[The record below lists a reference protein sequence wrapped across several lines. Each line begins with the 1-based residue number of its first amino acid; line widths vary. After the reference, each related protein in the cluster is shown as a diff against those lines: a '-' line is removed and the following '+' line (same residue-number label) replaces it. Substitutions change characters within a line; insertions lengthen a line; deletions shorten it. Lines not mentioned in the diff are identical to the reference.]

1 MSTWQL
7 LPDSSGDGFRWD
19 AAGRILQSGK
29 SDSPPTTSPPLPSMA
44 DLLLRGC
51 SKLIEPE
58 ESKPTMFTT
67 ALGKSV
73 ALKDSSLSRAKSILS
88 DSDDVALS
96 RESGFGV
103 PNSCF
108 QTASNKKVNVSSAG
122 MARAKALLG
131 LEEEDDFSVFK
142 HVNHRLPS
150 SHQQHGLRTPE
161 TFGAE
166 HRSVTPGGH
175 NVSGKRCEILSSS
188 PKVPQT
194 KFQTAGGRSL
204 SVSVEAL
211 NRARSLLGDPELGP
225 FFDDVDHF
233 VTPQKD
239 KWIGGDI
246 AHESNK
252 HTSNSFISPLQS
264 SSKQFRS
271 VKLEDV
277 ASGVNLIKK
286 FDAAVD
292 ETHGNTPLASDKAVT
307 NTMGTGFIPRS
318 SQFGRQAHQPLV
330 DITNRNDIAH
340 ANSNNRQE
348 SSQKKRLGKT
358 VSVPPFKRPRTSSFK
373 TPLMKNDQH
382 PSNGFSV
389 VSCDTQ
395 YSNRVL
401 STRTEERSQRIY
413 IKDYFGMRPRA
424 TTKMAVPE
432 HVRRIKSSNADKY
445 AFGDVSSSSVVGAE
459 TFHQMLAE
467 SGASLQC
474 ASREWVTNHY
484 RWIVWKLACY
494 ETYYPAKCRGNFLT
508 ITNVLQ
514 ELRYR
519 YEREVN
525 HGHCSAIMRILSGD
539 APASSMMVLCISA
552 INPETRETHGS
563 DSGNNVKIE
572 LTDGW
577 YSINAALDVMLR
589 KQLNAGKLFIGQK
602 LRILGAGLSGWSTP
616 TSPLEAAISNTIY
629 LLLHINGTYRAHWAD
644 RLGFCKEVGV
654 PLALNCIKCNGGPV
668 PKMLAGIT
676 RIYPILYKEKLGE
689 KKSVVRSE
697 RMEWRMIE
705 LHNQRQVSIISCR
718 EQLLVTFMRSDLIEG
733 LICEYQGGING
744 VDSQNDTDSKGAKLF
759 KLLESA
765 AEPDFLMA
773 DMSMEELNCFNRY
786 KEKFEAA
793 MEKKMEKSVAKALED
808 AGLGERDVTPFM
820 RIRLVGLTSLSYD
833 GHPNP
838 KEAILTI
845 WNPTETQRT
854 ELTEGKI
861 YAMKGLV
868 PMNIDSETLYLHAK
882 GSSSRLQPLSPKA
895 SERFQPFFNPRKSMS
910 LLDLG
915 EIPLGS
921 EFDMAAYVVYVGN
934 AYTDVDQ
941 KKQWVFVTDG
951 SLQYS
956 DSGKIANRLLA
967 ISFRTSSMDDLHS
980 PLISHNLVGSV
991 VGFCNLIKR
1000 AKDVEN
1006 DMWVCEAMEN
1016 SDYFLNADAACP
1028 SHLKTSN
1035 HRPTSAE
1042 SPTYRRCLLIIS
1054 CTRSPADRSFHE
1066 EILITAAHA
1075 TFYEFNTEIS
1085 QWWSPCVL
1093 AGLSAGMAIG
1103 IVGDAGISE
1112 CTTTK
1117 ALCGMILILIFAKA
1131 LSLYGLIVG
1140 IILSSR
1146 AGQARVERTLKV
1158 S

>member
-7 LPDSSGDGFRWD
+7 LPDSSGEGFRWEV
-19 AAGRILQSGK
+19 AGRILQYGE
-29 SDSPPTTSPPLPSMA
+29 SDSPLTTAPPLPSMA

-73 ALKDSSLSRAKSILS
+73 ALKESSISRAKSILA
-88 DSDDVALS
+88 DSDDNALS
-96 RESGFGV
+96 RERSGFGV
-103 PNSCF
+103 PNSFF

-131 LEEEDDFSVFK
+131 LEEDDFSGFK
-142 HVNHRLPS
+142 HVNCLSS

-161 TFGAE
+161 TFGATSVQ
-166 HRSVTPGGH
+166 HCSVTPGGYYEGH
-175 NVSGKRCEILSSS
+175 VSGKLSEILSLS

-225 FFDDVDHF
+225 FFDDSATCDHF

-246 AHESNK
+246 THEAKTSNK

-292 ETHGNTPLASDKAVT
+292 ETHGLSNNRPLASDMAVN
-307 NTMGTGFIPRS
+307 NTTGNGFILRAT
-318 SQFGRQAHQPLV
+318 QFGRQAHQPLV
-330 DITNRNDIAH
+330 DITNRSDIAY
-340 ANSNNRQE
+340 ANNRLE

-382 PSNGFSV
+382 ASSGLSV
-389 VSCDTQ
+389 VSCDAQ
-395 YSNRVL
+395 YSKRVL
-401 STRTEERSQRIY
+401 SEGPEERSRRIY
-413 IKDYFGMRPRA
+413 IKDYFGMPPTA
-424 TTKMAVPE
+424 TTKMDVPE

-445 AFGDVSSSSVVGAE
+445 VFGDVSSSSVVGAE
-459 TFHQMLAE
+459 TFLQMLAE
-467 SGASLQC
+467 SGASLQR
-474 ASREWVTNHY
+474 ASRE
-484 RWIVWKLACY
+484 
-494 ETYYPAKCRGNFLT
+494 
-508 ITNVLQ
+508 
-514 ELRYR
+514 

-525 HGHCSAIMRILSGD
+525 HGHCSSIKRILSGD

-552 INPETRETHGS
+552 INPKNRETHGS
-563 DSGNNVKIE
+563 ESGSNVKIE

-577 YSINAALDVMLR
+577 YELATVFDKCCSGCH
-589 KQLNAGKLFIGQK
+589 AGKTAKCWKIVYW
-602 LRILGAGLSGWSTP
+602 AEASG
-616 TSPLEAAISNTIY
+616 
-629 LLLHINGTYRAHWAD
+629 
-644 RLGFCKEVGV
+644 KEVGV

-668 PKMLAGIT
+668 PKTLAGIT
-676 RIYPILYKEKLGE
+676 RIYPILYKEK
-689 KKSVVRSE
+689 
-697 RMEWRMIE
+697 
-705 LHNQRQVSIISCR
+705 
-718 EQLLVTFMRSDLIEG
+718 RSDLIEG
-733 LICEYQGGING
+733 LICKYQGGLNG
-744 VDSQNDTDSKGAKLF
+744 VHSQNDTDSKEGAKLF

-793 MEKKMEKSVAKALED
+793 MEKNMEKSVAKALED

-820 RIRLVGLTSLSYD
+820 RIRLVGLTSLSND
-833 GHPNP
+833 GHQNP

-868 PMNIDSETLYLHAK
+868 PMNLYSETLYLHAR
-882 GSSSRLQPLSPKA
+882 GSSSRLQPLSQKA
-895 SERFQPFFNPRKSMS
+895 SENFQ
-910 LLDLG
+910 
-915 EIPLGS
+915 
-921 EFDMAAYVVYVGN
+921 
-934 AYTDVDQ
+934 
-941 KKQWVFVTDG
+941 
-951 SLQYS
+951 
-956 DSGKIANRLLA
+956 
-967 ISFRTSSMDDLHS
+967 
-980 PLISHNLVGSV
+980 
-991 VGFCNLIKR
+991 
-1000 AKDVEN
+1000 
-1006 DMWVCEAMEN
+1006 
-1016 SDYFLNADAACP
+1016 
-1028 SHLKTSN
+1028 
-1035 HRPTSAE
+1035 
-1042 SPTYRRCLLIIS
+1042 
-1054 CTRSPADRSFHE
+1054 
-1066 EILITAAHA
+1066 
-1075 TFYEFNTEIS
+1075 
-1085 QWWSPCVL
+1085 
-1093 AGLSAGMAIG
+1093 
-1103 IVGDAGISE
+1103 
-1112 CTTTK
+1112 
-1117 ALCGMILILIFAKA
+1117 
-1131 LSLYGLIVG
+1131 
-1140 IILSSR
+1140 
-1146 AGQARVERTLKV
+1146 
-1158 S
+1158 

>member
-29 SDSPPTTSPPLPSMA
+29 SDSPPTAAPPRPSMA

-73 ALKDSSLSRAKSILS
+73 ALKESSISRAKSILT
-88 DSDDVALS
+88 DSDDIA
-96 RESGFGV
+96 RFGV

-131 LEEEDDFSVFK
+131 LEEEDDFSGFK

-150 SHQQHGLRTPE
+150 SHQQHGLTTPE
-161 TFGAE
+161 TFGAQ

-175 NVSGKRCEILSSS
+175 YVPGKRSEILSSS

-204 SVSVEAL
+204 SVSAEAL

-225 FFDDVDHF
+225 FFDDVHHF

-292 ETHGNTPLASDKAVT
+292 ETHGNRPLASDKAVN

-318 SQFGRQAHQPLV
+318 TQFGRQAHQPLV
-330 DITNRNDIAH
+330 DITNCNHIAH
-340 ANSNNRQE
+340 ANNRQE

-373 TPLMKNDQH
+373 SPLMKNDQH

-395 YSNRVL
+395 YSKRVL
-401 STRTEERSQRIY
+401 STRTEERSPKIY
-413 IKDYFGMRPRA
+413 IKDYFGMPPRA

-445 AFGDVSSSSVVGAE
+445 VFGDVSSSSVVGAE
-459 TFHQMLAE
+459 TLHQMLAE

-525 HGHCSAIMRILSGD
+525 HGHCSAIKRILSGD

-552 INPETRETHGS
+552 INPKARETHGS
-563 DSGNNVKIE
+563 DSGSNVKIE

-577 YSINAALDVMLR
+577 YSINAALDVMLQKR
-589 KQLNAGKLFIGQK
+589 LNAGKLFIGQK
-602 LRILGAGLSGWSTP
+602 LRHSHVLITYLKILGAGLSGWTTP
-616 TSPLEAAISNTIY
+616 TSPLEAVISNTIY
-629 LLLHINGTYRAHWAD
+629 LLLNINGTYRAHWAD

-668 PKMLAGIT
+668 PKT
-676 RIYPILYKEKLGE
+676 LGE

-705 LHNQRQVSIISCR
+705 LHNQRQVSIISCT
-718 EQLLVTFMRSDLIEG
+718 EELLVTFMRSDLIEG
-733 LICEYQGGING
+733 LICENQGGING
-744 VDSQNDTDSKGAKLF
+744 FDSQNDTDSKEGAKLF
-759 KLLESA
+759 RLLESA

-868 PMNIDSETLYLHAK
+868 PMNIDSETLYLHAR

-956 DSGKIANRLLA
+956 DSGKIANSLLA

-1000 AKDVEN
+1000 ANDVEN

-1016 SDYFLNADAACP
+1016 SDYFLNADPACP
-1028 SHLKTSN
+1028 SHLKTSSGHIQIWAN
-1035 HRPTSAE
+1035 LSF
-1042 SPTYRRCLLIIS
+1042 SKSIIDQL
-1054 CTRSPADRSFHE
+1054 RQRALF
-1066 EILITAAHA
+1066 
-1075 TFYEFNTEIS
+1075 
-1085 QWWSPCVL
+1085 
-1093 AGLSAGMAIG
+1093 
-1103 IVGDAGISE
+1103 IVGA
-1112 CTTTK
+1112 C
-1117 ALCGMILILIFAKA
+1117 
-1131 LSLYGLIVG
+1131 
-1140 IILSSR
+1140 
-1146 AGQARVERTLKV
+1146 
-1158 S
+1158 

>member
-19 AAGRILQSGK
+19 AGGRILQSGK
-29 SDSPPTTSPPLPSMA
+29 SDSPATTAPPLPSMA

-131 LEEEDDFSVFK
+131 LEEEDEFSVFK

-150 SHQQHGLRTPE
+150 SHQQQHGLRTPE

-395 YSNRVL
+395 YSKRVL
-401 STRTEERSQRIY
+401 STRTEERSPRIY

-744 VDSQNDTDSKGAKLF
+744 VDSQNDTDSKEGAKLF

-1016 SDYFLNADAACP
+1016 SDYFLNADAPCP
-1028 SHLKTSN
+1028 SHLKTSSGHIQIWAN
-1035 HRPTSAE
+1035 LSFSKSVRSLSIIYYIIFYQMHR
-1042 SPTYRRCLLIIS
+1042 
-1054 CTRSPADRSFHE
+1054 
-1066 EILITAAHA
+1066 
-1075 TFYEFNTEIS
+1075 
-1085 QWWSPCVL
+1085 
-1093 AGLSAGMAIG
+1093 
-1103 IVGDAGISE
+1103 
-1112 CTTTK
+1112 
-1117 ALCGMILILIFAKA
+1117 
-1131 LSLYGLIVG
+1131 
-1140 IILSSR
+1140 
-1146 AGQARVERTLKV
+1146 
-1158 S
+1158 

>member
-7 LPDSSGDGFRWD
+7 LPDSSGDGFRWN

-29 SDSPPTTSPPLPSMA
+29 SDSPPTAAPPLPSMA

-73 ALKDSSLSRAKSILS
+73 ALKESSISRAKSILT
-88 DSDDVALS
+88 DSDDIA
-96 RESGFGV
+96 RFGV

-131 LEEEDDFSVFK
+131 LEEDDDFSGFK

-150 SHQQHGLRTPE
+150 SHQQHGLTTPE
-161 TFGAE
+161 TFGAQN
-166 HRSVTPGGH
+166 RSVTPGGH
-175 NVSGKRCEILSSS
+175 YVPGKRSEILSSS

-225 FFDDVDHF
+225 FFDDVHHF

-277 ASGVNLIKK
+277 ASGVNLINK

-292 ETHGNTPLASDKAVT
+292 ETHGNRPLASDKAVN

-318 SQFGRQAHQPLV
+318 TQFGRQAHQPLV
-330 DITNRNDIAH
+330 DITNRNHIAH
-340 ANSNNRQE
+340 ANNRQE

-373 TPLMKNDQH
+373 SPLMKNDQH

-395 YSNRVL
+395 YSKRVF
-401 STRTEERSQRIY
+401 STRTEERSPRIY

-432 HVRRIKSSNADKY
+432 HVRRIKSSNAEKY
-445 AFGDVSSSSVVGAE
+445 VFGDVSSSSVVGAE

-525 HGHCSAIMRILSGD
+525 HGHCSAIKRILSGD

-552 INPETRETHGS
+552 INPKARETHGS
-563 DSGNNVKIE
+563 DSGSNVKIE

-577 YSINAALDVMLR
+577 YSINAALDVMLQ

-602 LRILGAGLSGWSTP
+602 LRILGAGLSGWTTP
-616 TSPLEAAISNTIY
+616 TSPLEAVISNTIY
-629 LLLHINGTYRAHWAD
+629 LLLNINGTYRAHWAD

-668 PKMLAGIT
+668 PKTLAGIT

-705 LHNQRQVSIISCR
+705 LHNQRQVSIISCT
-718 EQLLVTFMRSDLIEG
+718 EELLVTFMRSDLIEG
-733 LICEYQGGING
+733 LICENQGGING
-744 VDSQNDTDSKGAKLF
+744 VDSQNDTDSKEGAKLF

-868 PMNIDSETLYLHAK
+868 PMNIDSETLYLHAR

-915 EIPLGS
+915 EILLGS

-956 DSGKIANRLLA
+956 DSGKIANSLLA

-1000 AKDVEN
+1000 ANDVEN

-1016 SDYFLNADAACP
+1016 SDYFLNADPACP
-1028 SHLKTSN
+1028 SHLKTSSGHIQIWAN
-1035 HRPTSAE
+1035 LSFSKSVRSLSIIYYIIFYQMHR
-1042 SPTYRRCLLIIS
+1042 
-1054 CTRSPADRSFHE
+1054 
-1066 EILITAAHA
+1066 
-1075 TFYEFNTEIS
+1075 
-1085 QWWSPCVL
+1085 
-1093 AGLSAGMAIG
+1093 
-1103 IVGDAGISE
+1103 
-1112 CTTTK
+1112 
-1117 ALCGMILILIFAKA
+1117 
-1131 LSLYGLIVG
+1131 
-1140 IILSSR
+1140 
-1146 AGQARVERTLKV
+1146 
-1158 S
+1158 

>member
-7 LPDSSGDGFRWD
+7 LPDSSGEGFRWEV
-19 AAGRILQSGK
+19 AGRILQYGE
-29 SDSPPTTSPPLPSMA
+29 SDSPLTTAPPLPSMA

-73 ALKDSSLSRAKSILS
+73 ALKESSISRAKSILA
-88 DSDDVALS
+88 DSDDNALS
-96 RESGFGV
+96 RERSGFGV
-103 PNSCF
+103 PNSFF

-131 LEEEDDFSVFK
+131 LEEDDFSGFK
-142 HVNHRLPS
+142 HVNCLSS

-161 TFGAE
+161 TFGATSVQ
-166 HRSVTPGGH
+166 HCSVTPGGYYEGH
-175 NVSGKRCEILSSS
+175 VSGKLSEILSLS

-225 FFDDVDHF
+225 FFDDSATCDHF

-246 AHESNK
+246 THEAKTSNK

-292 ETHGNTPLASDKAVT
+292 ETHGLSNNRPLASDMAVN
-307 NTMGTGFIPRS
+307 NTTGNGFILRAT
-318 SQFGRQAHQPLV
+318 QFGRQAHQPLV
-330 DITNRNDIAH
+330 DITNRSDIAY
-340 ANSNNRQE
+340 ANNRLE

-382 PSNGFSV
+382 ASSGLSV
-389 VSCDTQ
+389 VSCDAQ
-395 YSNRVL
+395 YSKRVL
-401 STRTEERSQRIY
+401 SEGPEERSRRIY
-413 IKDYFGMRPRA
+413 IKDYFGMPPTA
-424 TTKMAVPE
+424 TTKMDVPE

-445 AFGDVSSSSVVGAE
+445 VFGDVSSSSVVGAE
-459 TFHQMLAE
+459 TFLQMLAE
-467 SGASLQC
+467 SGASLQR
-474 ASREWVTNHY
+474 ASRE
-484 RWIVWKLACY
+484 
-494 ETYYPAKCRGNFLT
+494 
-508 ITNVLQ
+508 
-514 ELRYR
+514 

-525 HGHCSAIMRILSGD
+525 HGHCSSIKRILSGD

-552 INPETRETHGS
+552 INPKNRETHGS
-563 DSGNNVKIE
+563 ESGSNVKIE

-577 YSINAALDVMLR
+577 YSINAALDVMLER
-589 KQLNAGKLFIGQK
+589 QLNAGKLFIGQK
-602 LRILGAGLSGWSTP
+602 LRILGAGLSGWTTP
-616 TSPLEAAISNTIY
+616 TSPLEAVISNTIC
-629 LLLHINGTYRAHWAD
+629 LLLNINGTYRAHWAD

-668 PKMLAGIT
+668 PKTLAGIT

-689 KKSVVRSE
+689 KKSIVRSE
-697 RMEWRMIE
+697 RMEWRMVE
-705 LHNQRQVSIISCR
+705 LHNQR
-718 EQLLVTFMRSDLIEG
+718 RSDLIEG
-733 LICEYQGGING
+733 LICKYQGGLNG
-744 VDSQNDTDSKGAKLF
+744 VHSQNDTDSKEGAKLF

-793 MEKKMEKSVAKALED
+793 MEKNMEKSVAKALED

-820 RIRLVGLTSLSYD
+820 RIRLVGLTSLSND
-833 GHPNP
+833 GHQNP

-868 PMNIDSETLYLHAK
+868 PMNLYSETLYLHAR
-882 GSSSRLQPLSPKA
+882 GSSSRLQPLSQKA
-895 SERFQPFFNPRKSMS
+895 SENFQPFFNPRKSMS

-951 SLQYS
+951 SFQYS
-956 DSGKIANRLLA
+956 DSGNIANSLLA
-967 ISFRTSSMDDLHS
+967 ISFSTSSLDDLHS

-1000 AKDVEN
+1000 A
-1006 DMWVCEAMEN
+1006 
-1016 SDYFLNADAACP
+1016 
-1028 SHLKTSN
+1028 
-1035 HRPTSAE
+1035 
-1042 SPTYRRCLLIIS
+1042 
-1054 CTRSPADRSFHE
+1054 
-1066 EILITAAHA
+1066 
-1075 TFYEFNTEIS
+1075 
-1085 QWWSPCVL
+1085 
-1093 AGLSAGMAIG
+1093 
-1103 IVGDAGISE
+1103 
-1112 CTTTK
+1112 
-1117 ALCGMILILIFAKA
+1117 
-1131 LSLYGLIVG
+1131 
-1140 IILSSR
+1140 
-1146 AGQARVERTLKV
+1146 
-1158 S
+1158 

>member
-1 MSTWQL
+1 MPTSQL
-7 LPDSSGDGFRWD
+7 LPDSSGEGFRWE

-29 SDSPPTTSPPLPSMA
+29 SDSPPTEAPPLPSMA

-67 ALGKSV
+67 ASGKSV
-73 ALKDSSLSRAKSILS
+73 ALKESSISRAKLILA
-88 DSDDVALS
+88 DSENNALS

-103 PNSCF
+103 PNSF
-108 QTASNKKVNVSSAG
+108 LQTASDKKVNVSSAG

-131 LEEEDDFSVFK
+131 LEEDDFSGFK
-142 HVNHRLPS
+142 HVNHLPS
-150 SHQQHGLRTPE
+150 SHQQHGLGTPE
-161 TFGAE
+161 ASRVTSVQ

-175 NVSGKRCEILSSS
+175 YEGHVSGKRSEGLSSS

-225 FFDDVDHF
+225 FFDDEATCGHF

-246 AHESNK
+246 AHEAKTSNK

-292 ETHGNTPLASDKAVT
+292 ETHGLSNNRPLASDMAVNKT
-307 NTMGTGFIPRS
+307 TGNAYIPRAT
-318 SQFGRQAHQPLV
+318 QFGRQAHQPLV
-330 DITNRNDIAH
+330 DITNRSDIAY
-340 ANSNNRQE
+340 ANNRQE

-358 VSVPPFKRPRTSSFK
+358 VSIPPFKRPRTSSFK

-382 PSNGFSV
+382 ASSGLPV

-395 YSNRVL
+395 YSKRVL
-401 STRTEERSQRIY
+401 STRPEEGSPRIY
-413 IKDYFGMRPRA
+413 IKDYFGIRPTA
-424 TTKMAVPE
+424 TTKMDVPE

-445 AFGDVSSSSVVGAE
+445 VFGDVSSSSVVGAE
-459 TFHQMLAE
+459 TFLHMLAE
-467 SGASLQC
+467 SGAFSQR

-508 ITNVLQ
+508 VTNVLQ

-525 HGHCSAIMRILSGD
+525 HGHCSAIKRILSGD

-552 INPETRETHGS
+552 INPNTRETHGS
-563 DSGNNVKIE
+563 DSGINVKIE

-577 YSINAALDVMLR
+577 YSINAALDVMLK
-589 KQLNAGKLFIGQK
+589 KQLNAGKLFVGQK
-602 LRILGAGLSGWSTP
+602 LRILGAGLSGWSIS
-616 TSPLEAAISNTIY
+616 TSPLEAVISNAIC
-629 LLLHINGTYRAHWAD
+629 LVLNINGTYRAHWAD

-668 PKMLAGIT
+668 PKTLAGIT

-705 LHNQRQVSIISCR
+705 LHNQR
-718 EQLLVTFMRSDLIEG
+718 RSDLIEG

-744 VDSQNDTDSKGAKLF
+744 VRSQNDTDSKEGAKLF

-793 MEKKMEKSVAKALED
+793 MKKRMEKSLAKALED

-868 PMNIDSETLYLHAK
+868 PMNIDSETLYLHAR
-882 GSSSRLQPLSPKA
+882 GSTSRLQPLSPKA
-895 SERFQPFFNPRKSMS
+895 SENFQPFFNPRKSMS

-921 EFDMAAYVVYVGN
+921 EFDMAGYVVYVGN

-956 DSGKIANRLLA
+956 DSGNIANSLLA
-967 ISFRTSSMDDLHS
+967 ISFSTSSMDDLHT
-980 PLISHNLVGSV
+980 PLISHNVVGSV

-1028 SHLKTSN
+1028 SHLKT
-1035 HRPTSAE
+1035 TSGHIQIWANL
-1042 SPTYRRCLLIIS
+1042 SFSKSIIHQL
-1054 CTRSPADRSFHE
+1054 RQRALF
-1066 EILITAAHA
+1066 
-1075 TFYEFNTEIS
+1075 
-1085 QWWSPCVL
+1085 
-1093 AGLSAGMAIG
+1093 
-1103 IVGDAGISE
+1103 IVGA
-1112 CTTTK
+1112 
-1117 ALCGMILILIFAKA
+1117 
-1131 LSLYGLIVG
+1131 Y
-1140 IILSSR
+1140 
-1146 AGQARVERTLKV
+1146 
-1158 S
+1158 

>member
-7 LPDSSGDGFRWD
+7 LPDSSSEGFRWE
-19 AAGRILQSGK
+19 AAGRILQTGE
-29 SDSPPTTSPPLPSMA
+29 SDSPLTTAPPLPSMA

-73 ALKDSSLSRAKSILS
+73 ALKESSISRAKSILA
-88 DSDDVALS
+88 DSDDNALS

-103 PNSCF
+103 PNSFF

-131 LEEEDDFSVFK
+131 LEEDDFSGFK
-142 HVNHRLPS
+142 HVNRLSS
-150 SHQQHGLRTPE
+150 SHQQHGLTTPE
-161 TFGAE
+161 TFGATSFQ

-175 NVSGKRCEILSSS
+175 YEGQVSGKRSEILSSS

-225 FFDDVDHF
+225 FFDDAETCDHF

-246 AHESNK
+246 VHEAKTSKK

-292 ETHGNTPLASDKAVT
+292 ETHGLSNHRPLASDMAVN
-307 NTMGTGFIPRS
+307 NTTGNGFIPRAT
-318 SQFGRQAHQPLV
+318 QFGRQAHQPLV
-330 DITNRNDIAH
+330 DITNRSDIAY
-340 ANSNNRQE
+340 ANNRLE

-382 PSNGFSV
+382 ASSGLSV
-389 VSCDTQ
+389 VSCDAQ
-395 YSNRVL
+395 YSKRVL
-401 STRTEERSQRIY
+401 SARPEESSRRIY
-413 IKDYFGMRPRA
+413 IEDYFGMPPTA
-424 TTKMAVPE
+424 TTKNMSE
-432 HVRRIKSSNADKY
+432 ESNQVMHINMCLVMCLPQAW
-445 AFGDVSSSSVVGAE
+445 
-459 TFHQMLAE
+459 
-467 SGASLQC
+467 
-474 ASREWVTNHY
+474 WVTNHY

-494 ETYYPAKCRGNFLT
+494 ETYYPSKCRGNFLT

-525 HGHCSAIMRILSGD
+525 HGHCSAIKRILSGD

-552 INPETRETHGS
+552 INPKTRETHGS
-563 DSGNNVKIE
+563 DNGSNVKIE

-577 YSINAALDVMLR
+577 YSINAALDVMLK

-602 LRILGAGLSGWSTP
+602 LRHAHVLITYLKILGAGLSGWTTP
-616 TSPLEAAISNTIY
+616 TSALEAVISNTIC
-629 LLLHINGTYRAHWAD
+629 LLLNINGTYRAHWAD

-654 PLALNCIKCNGGPV
+654 PLALNCIKGNGGPV
-668 PKMLAGIT
+668 PKTLAGIT

-705 LHNQRQVSIISCR
+705 LHNQRQVSIISLTDQR
-718 EQLLVTFMRSDLIEG
+718 RSDLIEG
-733 LICEYQGGING
+733 LMCEYQGGING
-744 VDSQNDTDSKGAKLF
+744 VHSQNDTDSKEGAKLF

-786 KEKFEAA
+786 KEKFEAV

-845 WNPTETQRT
+845 WNPTETQISGRVHIRIRT

-861 YAMKGLV
+861 YVMKGLV
-868 PMNIDSETLYLHAK
+868 PMNIDSETLYLHAR
-882 GSSSRLQPLSPKA
+882 GCSSKLQPLSPKA
-895 SERFQPFFNPRKSMS
+895 CENFQPFFKPRKSMS

-915 EIPLGS
+915 EIRHGS

-956 DSGKIANRLLA
+956 DSGNIANSLLA
-967 ISFRTSSMDDLHS
+967 ISFSTSSLDDLHS

-1016 SDYFLNADAACP
+1016 SDYFLIADAACP
-1028 SHLKTSN
+1028 SHLKTSGGN
-1035 HRPTSAE
+1035 IQIWAN
-1042 SPTYRRCLLIIS
+1042 L
-1054 CTRSPADRSFHE
+1054 
-1066 EILITAAHA
+1066 
-1075 TFYEFNTEIS
+1075 TFS
-1085 QWWSPCVL
+1085 KSVR
-1093 AGLSAGMAIG
+1093 
-1103 IVGDAGISE
+1103 
-1112 CTTTK
+1112 
-1117 ALCGMILILIFAKA
+1117 
-1131 LSLYGLIVG
+1131 SLYIYN
-1140 IILSSR
+1140 LSPN
-1146 AGQARVERTLKV
+1146 V
-1158 S
+1158 

>member
-7 LPDSSGDGFRWD
+7 SPDSSGDGFRWE

-29 SDSPPTTSPPLPSMA
+29 SDSPPTTAPPLPSMA

-58 ESKPTMFTT
+58 ESKPRMFTT

-73 ALKDSSLSRAKSILS
+73 ALKESSISRAKSILA
-88 DSDDVALS
+88 DSDDNALS
-96 RESGFGV
+96 MESEFGVV
-103 PNSCF
+103 PNSLF
-108 QTASNKKVNVSSAG
+108 QTASNKKVNVSSSG

-131 LEEEDDFSVFK
+131 LEEDDFSGSK
-142 HVNHRLPS
+142 HANRLPSS
-150 SHQQHGLRTPE
+150 SHQQHGFRTPE
-161 TFGAE
+161 TFGAASVQ
-166 HRSVTPGGH
+166 HRFVTPGGGH
-175 NVSGKRCEILSSS
+175 YEGHHVSGKRSEVLSSS

-225 FFDDVDHF
+225 FFDDVGATGDHF
-233 VTPQKD
+233 VTPQRD

-246 AHESNK
+246 AHEAKTSNK

-292 ETHGNTPLASDKAVT
+292 ETHGLAKNRPLASDMAVDST
-307 NTMGTGFIPRS
+307 TGKGFIPRAT
-318 SQFGRQAHQPLV
+318 QFGRQAHQPLV
-330 DITNRNDIAH
+330 DITNRSDIPH
-340 ANSNNRQE
+340 ANNRQE

-373 TPLMKNDQH
+373 TPLMKKDQH
-382 PSNGFSV
+382 ASSGFSV

-395 YSNRVL
+395 YSKRVL
-401 STRTEERSQRIY
+401 STRPEERSPRIY
-413 IKDYFGMRPRA
+413 IKDYFGMPPTA
-424 TTKMAVPE
+424 TTKMDVPE
-432 HVRRIKSSNADKY
+432 HVRRIKSSNAHEY
-445 AFGDVSSSSVVGAE
+445 VFGDVSSSSVVGAE
-459 TFHQMLAE
+459 TFLHMLAE
-467 SGASLQC
+467 SGASLQR

-494 ETYYPAKCRGNFLT
+494 ETYYPDKCRGNFLT
-508 ITNVLQ
+508 INNVLQ

-525 HGHCSAIMRILSGD
+525 HGHRSAIKRILSGD
-539 APASSMMVLCISA
+539 APASSTMVLCISA
-552 INPETRETHGS
+552 ISPKIRETRVA

-577 YSINAALDVMLR
+577 YSINAALDVMLQ

-602 LRILGAGLSGWSTP
+602 LRILGAGLSGWTTP
-616 TSPLEAAISNTIY
+616 TSPLEVVLSDTIY
-629 LLLHINGTYRAHWAD
+629 LLLNINGTYRAHWAD

-668 PKMLAGIT
+668 PKTLAGIT

-689 KKSVVRSE
+689 NKSVVRSE

-705 LHNQRQVSIISCR
+705 LHNQR
-718 EQLLVTFMRSDLIEG
+718 RSDLIEG

-744 VDSQNDTDSKGAKLF
+744 VHRQDDTDTKEGAKLF

-793 MEKKMEKSVAKALED
+793 MEKNMEKSVAKALED
-808 AGLGERDVTPFM
+808 AGLGERNVTPFM

-854 ELTEGKI
+854 ELAEGKI

-868 PMNIDSETLYLHAK
+868 PMNIDSETLFLHAR
-882 GSSSRLQPLSPKA
+882 GSSSSLQPLSPKA
-895 SERFQPFFNPRKSMS
+895 SENFQPFFNPRKSIS

-941 KKQWVFVTDG
+941 KKQWVFVIDG
-951 SLQYS
+951 SLQHS
-956 DSGKIANRLLA
+956 DSGNIANSLLA
-967 ISFRTSSMDDLHS
+967 ISFSTSSLDDLHS

-1028 SHLKTSN
+1028 SHLKFSSGHIQNWANLSFTKS
-1035 HRPTSAE
+1035 
-1042 SPTYRRCLLIIS
+1042 IIHQL
-1054 CTRSPADRSFHE
+1054 RQRALF
-1066 EILITAAHA
+1066 
-1075 TFYEFNTEIS
+1075 
-1085 QWWSPCVL
+1085 
-1093 AGLSAGMAIG
+1093 
-1103 IVGDAGISE
+1103 IVGA
-1112 CTTTK
+1112 C
-1117 ALCGMILILIFAKA
+1117 
-1131 LSLYGLIVG
+1131 
-1140 IILSSR
+1140 
-1146 AGQARVERTLKV
+1146 
-1158 S
+1158 